1 MKLFKNI
8 DVCDLS
14 KILKEGILP
23 ICKTKNNNWSD
34 NRRANNSKDVVY
46 LFAPKNQNQNSFPEY
61 GIVLLELEVKNP
73 IKIETL
79 KNDPHNE
86 VYDEYIVKAVNKEDI
101 KKIYIPLIF
110 KERLKLNPILKI
122 TWVEMKASY
131 YNSND
136 DFINASEEIL
146 KQFAKTTEL
155 NSQEFNYFRG
165 IYENKEIIDLY
176 NISYS

>member
-1 MKLFKNI
+1 
-8 DVCDLS
+8 
-14 KILKEGILP
+14 
-23 ICKTKNNNWSD
+23 
-34 NRRANNSKDVVY
+34 
-46 LFAPKNQNQNSFPEY
+46 
-61 GIVLLELEVKNP
+61 
-73 IKIETL
+73 
-79 KNDPHNE
+79 
-86 VYDEYIVKAVNKEDI
+86 
-101 KKIYIPLIF
+101 
-110 KERLKLNPILKI
+110 
-122 TWVEMKASY
+122 MKASY